1 MSPSTPSLR
10 YPLPCTHPCDSIYL
24 SLYPP
29 FFVLP
34 FPIDT
39 LSSPPHLPSSPSP
52 NLFFP
57 PFPVHILT
65 AISSILSHSLSL
77 RLSEPLTSQYT
88 PSPLPVKTKA
98 TDKEK
103 DKDKDKDKKKLIDR
117 YPGDVDALLALCADR
132 LLIERASAQ
141 RQGTNSTYSGSAHL
155 LFKLLKILVDKHG
168 AVHSLDGCTASSPEG
183 LIVSLLLDGPSAQ
196 PLSLSPN
203 QGLEQEQLLE
213 RVQLYSAFESAT
225 ATAHHNGSSGGSGS
239 SSSGSSS
246 TSASPP
252 HSSSILA
259 LHTLKDKDS
268 TKGEL
273 YAHLEGL
280 LLRGK
285 REEAVAAAVGH
296 REWPIALLIASNCGP
311 EEYREVTKAYATCTF
326 PNASPLHLAALLFSN
341 QVGLQCPIPLP
352 HILSHFI

>member
-1 MSPSTPSLR
+1 
-10 YPLPCTHPCDSIYL
+10 
-24 SLYPP
+24 
-29 FFVLP
+29 
-34 FPIDT
+34 
-39 LSSPPHLPSSPSP
+39 
-52 NLFFP
+52 
-57 PFPVHILT
+57 
-65 AISSILSHSLSL
+65 
-77 RLSEPLTSQYT
+77 
-88 PSPLPVKTKA
+88 
-98 TDKEK
+98 
-103 DKDKDKDKKKLIDR
+103 
-117 YPGDVDALLALCADR
+117 
-132 LLIERASAQ
+132 
-141 RQGTNSTYSGSAHL
+141 
-155 LFKLLKILVDKHG
+155 VDKHG

-213 RVQLYSAFESAT
+213 RVQLYSAFET
-225 ATAHHNGSSGGSGS
+225 ATVTSGS

-252 HSSSILA
+252 HSSSMLA

-341 QVGLQCPIPLP
+341 QVGLQCCLP